1 MAFLIQQVDGGRVPG
16 IEYLPCG
23 AITPKVGMALIQ
35 SGGNLAI
42 ATGSNVPTYVSM
54 IEKEAAC
61 TAGDIIPVMRVL
73 PDMMFETTFQA
84 AATAVNLGD
93 KVTLHTDGLQVT
105 ATKTSGVAEVVG
117 MDGTAVGDKVPGAL
131 PRRRCGC
138 QRGRRLI
145 ARRSNRG
152 KETTDL
158 WLTSLLPKAA
168 ACRTAFSASPRPP
181 FGCSWRSGAR
191 RLNRLPW

>member
-23 AITPKVGMALIQ
+23 AITPKVGMALVQ
-35 SGGNLAI
+35 TGGNLAI
-42 ATGSNVPTYVSM
+42 ASGTTAPTYVSM

-61 TAGDIIPVMRVL
+61 AEGDIIPVMRVL

-84 AATAVNLGD
+84 AATDVNLGD

-117 MDGTAVGDKVPGAL
+117 MDGTAVGDKVRVRFPG
-131 PRRRCGC
+131 G
-138 QRGRRLI
+138 
-145 ARRSNRG
+145 
-152 KETTDL
+152 
-158 WLTSLLPKAA
+158 AA
-168 ACRTAFSASPRPP
+168 AAS
-181 FGCSWRSGAR
+181 GGGG
-191 RLNRLPW
+191 